1 MYHLPLWCK
10 YILVIFILV
19 KIIAEG
25 TYDSFMIQMVGRDKY
40 NNKTF
45 YGTWLEIPPI
55 AKMISCDDTGY
66 IQTTVIDKGDYLNPN
81 TVKF

>member
-1 MYHLPLWCK
+1 MWYICTHFICITCK
-10 YILVIFILV
+10 SLVILV

-55 AKMISCDDTGY
+55 SKTISCDDTGY
-66 IQTTVIDKGDYLNPN
+66 IQTTVIDKGR
-81 TVKF
+81 